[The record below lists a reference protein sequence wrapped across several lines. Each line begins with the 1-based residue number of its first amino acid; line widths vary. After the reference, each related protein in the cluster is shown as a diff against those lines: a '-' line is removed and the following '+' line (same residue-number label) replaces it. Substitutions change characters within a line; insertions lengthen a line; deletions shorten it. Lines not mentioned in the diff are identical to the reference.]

1 MKTAGS
7 HIAFALACAIA
18 SAAPAYAADYPSRPV
33 TVITSTPAGNGP
45 DIIARIIA
53 DGLADLWKQ
62 RVLVENRP
70 GGRAIVATLAAKKAP
85 PDGYTL
91 YVALGS
97 TFVVLPEIQ
106 HHLPFDLGY
115 DLEPIG
121 IVAAQPFVIAVS
133 PKLGVN
139 TLDELVALS
148 KQRPDEILY
157 GTIWGSLPHLA
168 FELMQSKLG
177 SRLKLVPYASTPQAI
192 TDVRGGSI
200 PVVIESLSAL
210 AGPIRSGELKPLAIT
225 AARRLAE
232 FPTVPTIAESLP
244 GYEALGWFALM
255 APAHTPAE
263 VIEKISA
270 DLKTVLQAAST
281 REKYA
286 KLGTYV
292 MMKSP
297 SEVAQYIRLQH
308 DVMKPVID
316 RIGLAK

>member
-1 MKTAGS
+1 MKTIGS
-7 HIAFALACAIA
+7 YIALTLVCAIA
-18 SAAPAYAADYPSRPV
+18 SGAPAHAADYPSRPV

-45 DIIARIIA
+45 DIIARIVA
-53 DGLADLWKQ
+53 DGLSDLWKQ

-70 GGRAIVATLAAKKAP
+70 GGRAIVATLAVKKAP

-106 HHLPFDLGY
+106 HHLPFDLGR
-115 DLEPIG
+115 DLVPIG
-121 IVAAQPFVIAVS
+121 IVAVQPFVIAVS

-139 TLDELVALS
+139 TLSELVALS
-148 KQRPDEILY
+148 KRRPDEIIY

-168 FELMQSKLG
+168 FELMQSRFG

-192 TDVRGGSI
+192 TDVRGGSV
-200 PVVIESLSAL
+200 PVVIESVSAL
-210 AGPIRSGELKPLAIT
+210 AGAIRSGELKPLAVT
-225 AARRLAE
+225 AAQRLAE
-232 FPTVPTIAESLP
+232 FPSVPTVAESLP

-255 APAHTPAE
+255 APAHTPPE
-263 VIEKISA
+263 ILEKISA
-270 DLKTVLQAAST
+270 DLKAVLQEDAT
-281 REKYA
+281 RKKYA
-286 KLGTYV
+286 SLGTYV

-297 SEVAQYIRLQH
+297 SEAEKYIRLQH

>member
-1 MKTAGS
+1 MKTTGS
-7 HIAFALACAIA
+7 HIVFALACAIA
-18 SAAPAYAADYPSRPV
+18 SGAPAHAADFPSRPV
-33 TVITSTPAGNGP
+33 TVITSTPPGNGP
-45 DIIARIIA
+45 DIIARIVA

-106 HHLPFDLGY
+106 HHLPFDLDH
-115 DLEPIG
+115 DLVPIG
-121 IVAAQPFVIAVS
+121 IVAAQPFVIAAS

-139 TLDELVALS
+139 TLGELIALS
-148 KQRPDEILY
+148 KRRPDEILY

-168 FELMQSKLG
+168 FELMQSRFK

-192 TDVRGGSI
+192 ADVRGGSI
-200 PVVIESLSAL
+200 PVVIESVTAL
-210 AGPIRSGELKPLAIT
+210 AGPIRSGELKPLAVT
-225 AARRLAE
+225 ASRRLVE
-232 FPTVPTIAESLP
+232 FPNVPTIAESLP
-244 GYEALGWFALM
+244 GYEELGWLALM

-263 VIEKISA
+263 IVEKISG
-270 DLKTVLQAAST
+270 DLKTVLQEDST
-281 REKYA
+281 RAKYA
-286 KLGTYV
+286 NLGTYV

-297 SEVAQYIRLQH
+297 SEVAQYIRVQH

-316 RIGLAK
+316 RIGLTR